1 MGPKMSAPMQM
12 KGTCGIIKD
21 AIPTSVNRRPSATS
35 LPFVTT
41 PLGDITREGHKGI
54 RGLAARSRAAG
65 PAQR

>member
-1 MGPKMSAPMQM
+1 
-12 KGTCGIIKD
+12 
-21 AIPTSVNRRPSATS
+21 
-35 LPFVTT
+35 VTT